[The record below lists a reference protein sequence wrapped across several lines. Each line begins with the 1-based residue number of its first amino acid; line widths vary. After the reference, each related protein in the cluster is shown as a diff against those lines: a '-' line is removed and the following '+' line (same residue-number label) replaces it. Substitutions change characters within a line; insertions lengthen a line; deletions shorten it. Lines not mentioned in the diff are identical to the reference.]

1 MFEEYDFLLKSIG
14 SEDYWSDVGI
24 DIAAAKVSQFDISS
38 WNELESALLAKSEV
52 WRGRCA
58 ESLGDSNDER
68 ALRVLLALLKAEEE
82 SVVIHA
88 IESIESVFLAGYIL
102 DRAQVI
108 RALDEGFEVESRTLK
123 LMAATLVSKLSRGI
137 KVAQ

>member
-1 MFEEYDFLLKSIG
+1 MFKEYEFLLDSIG

-24 DIAAAKVSQFDISS
+24 DIAAYKISQFNNLS
-38 WNELESALLAKSEV
+38 WSGLESALLAKSEV

-68 ALRVLLALLKAEEE
+68 ALRVLLTLLKAGEE
-82 SVVIHA
+82 SVGIHA

-102 DRAQVI
+102 DRAQII
-108 RALDEGFEVESRTLK
+108 RALDEEFEAESRSLK
-123 LMAATLVSKLSRGI
+123 LMAATLVKKLRE
-137 KVAQ
+137 A

>member
-123 LMAATLVSKLSRGI
+123 LMAATLVSKLSQGI